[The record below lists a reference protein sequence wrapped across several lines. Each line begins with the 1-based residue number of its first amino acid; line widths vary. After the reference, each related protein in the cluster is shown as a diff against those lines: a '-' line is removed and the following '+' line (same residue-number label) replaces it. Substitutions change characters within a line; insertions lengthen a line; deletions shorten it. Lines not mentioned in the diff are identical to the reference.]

1 MLDGKYEITAE
12 RELGGRATLFSATA
26 PDGTALAVYWYDLET
41 PADERAFER
50 YRALL
55 RRLRQDGHAAVY
67 DLVSR
72 PGAHYVAWRV
82 PEGDAQKV
90 PADDLRTLEAALE
103 AHGRSLNGAVVR
115 AQPGSPPQLYG
126 LAFAEAQGPPH
137 APGPEQAVSNSS
149 VPAKTAVKSTTR
161 AVDNLWITPW
171 KRLWRS
177 VRVWTPGAVLAL
189 LGVFF
194 LLLSVERRLPDRVAA
209 VPDVRGAEVNAAL
222 SALYRAGFAT
232 TAVGLASPQPA
243 GTVLETVPAPGTS
256 LRPGR
261 TLSVRYALPTGRT
274 LGRAPAVTGTLLEEA
289 ETALSRAGFR
299 VARVAY
305 APSYVPAGT
314 VVAQTPA
321 VAAHAAPGERFALL
335 VSRGPRGETT
345 FLPDL
350 TGLELA
356 DALTL
361 AEAAGFAR
369 GRVRLERV
377 RGGAQAGV
385 VLAQN
390 LAPFTEVP
398 LGEARLRL
406 TVAAGGTAATASG
419 EGGLPDLTG
428 LGLAEARRRAR
439 ALGLGVTVDAEVSAP
454 ELPPGV
460 VFQRPPP
467 GTPFGGPELGVTL
480 NVAAR
485 AVPLPQVTAT
495 VRQNVTSPVPV
506 VRRARYVWQLGADAA
521 GRRATVNV
529 TFADGTSETVVRG
542 QAVGANERLEGTY
555 LTTTTGPLI
564 FNLTL
569 DGERYGVPLTVP

>member
-12 RELGGRATLFSATA
+12 QELGERATLFSATA

-55 RRLRQDGHAAVY
+55 RRLRRDGHAAVY

-82 PEGDAQKV
+82 PEGDAQNV
-90 PADDLRTLEAALE
+90 TGDLHTLEAALG
-103 AHGRSLNGAVVR
+103 AHGRSLSEAVVR
-115 AQPGSPPQLYG
+115 ARPDTPPQLYG

-137 APGPEQAVSNSS
+137 PPGPEQTVLAPED
-149 VPAKTAVKSTTR
+149 PAKPTAKV
-161 AVDNLWITPW
+161 VGNLWITPW
-171 KRLWRS
+171 ATLWTTLWAS
-177 VRVWTPGAVLAL
+177 VRVWVPGAVLAL

-194 LLLSVERRLPDRVAA
+194 LLLSVGRLLPDRSVA
-209 VPDVRGAEVNAAL
+209 VPDVRGSEVNAAL

-243 GTVLETVPAPGTS
+243 GTVLETVPPPGTP

-261 TLSVRYALPTGRT
+261 TLSVRYALPAGRT
-274 LGRAPAVTGTLLEEA
+274 SGQAPGVTGTLLEEA
-289 ETALSRAGFR
+289 ETVLSRAGFR

-305 APSYVPAGT
+305 APSPAPAGT
-314 VVAQTPA
+314 VLAQRPA
-321 VAAHAAPGERFALL
+321 AARAAPGERFALL

-350 TGLELA
+350 TGLGLG

-369 GRVRLERV
+369 GGVRLERV
-377 RGGAQAGV
+377 RGGTQPGV

-406 TVAAGGTAATASG
+406 TVAAGGTAATEPG

-428 LGLAEARRRAR
+428 LGLGEARRRAR
-439 ALGLGVTVDAEVSAP
+439 ALGLGVRVDAEVSAP

-460 VFQRPPP
+460 IFQRPPP
-467 GTPFGGPELGVTL
+467 GTALGGTELGVTL

-485 AVPLPQVTAT
+485 TVPLPRVTAT
-495 VRQNVTSPVPV
+495 VRQDTAPSLPV

-521 GRRATVNV
+521 GRRATVSV
-529 TFADGTSETVVRG
+529 TFADGAAQTVVRG

-555 LTTTTGPLI
+555 LTTTTGPLV

-569 DGERYGVPLTVP
+569 DGEPYGVPLTVP

>member
-12 RELGGRATLFSATA
+12 RELGERATLFSATA

-55 RRLRQDGHAAVY
+55 RRLRQGGHAAVY

-82 PEGDAQKV
+82 PEGDAGNA
-90 PADDLRTLEAALE
+90 PAADLQSLEAALG

-115 AQPGSPPQLYG
+115 ARPGTPPQLYG
-126 LAFAEAQGPPH
+126 LVFAEAQGPPYP
-137 APGPEQAVSNSS
+137 PGPEQAVSSTAAS
-149 VPAKTAVKSTTR
+149 AKPITE
-161 AVDNLWITPW
+161 AVDNLWITLWTTLW
-171 KRLWRS
+171 KR
-177 VRVWTPGAVLAL
+177 VRVWAPGAVLAL

-194 LLLSVERRLPDRVAA
+194 LLLSAGRLLPDRSVA

-232 TAVGLASPQPA
+232 TAVGLASPRPA
-243 GTVLETVPAPGTS
+243 GTVLETVPPPGTP

-261 TLSVRYALPTGRT
+261 TLSVRYALPAGRT
-274 LGRAPAVTGTLLEEA
+274 AGRAPGVTGVSLEEA
-289 ETALSRAGFR
+289 ETTLSRAGFR
-299 VARVAY
+299 IARVAY
-305 APSYVPAGT
+305 ASSPAPAGT
-314 VVAQTPA
+314 VVAQRPA
-321 VAAHAAPGERFALL
+321 AAARTAPGGRFTLL
-335 VSRGPRGETT
+335 VSRGPRGEAT

-350 TGLELA
+350 TGLGLG

-369 GRVRLERV
+369 DEVRLERV
-377 RGGAQAGV
+377 RGGAPAGV

-406 TVAAGGTAATASG
+406 TVAAGGTAVTEPG
-419 EGGLPDLTG
+419 EGSLPDLTG

-439 ALGLGVTVDAEVSAP
+439 ALGLGVTVEAEVSAP

-467 GTPFGGPELGVTL
+467 GTAFGGAELGVTL

-485 AVPLPQVTAT
+485 PVPLPQVTVS
-495 VRQNVTSPVPV
+495 VRQGAPPPAPV

-521 GRRATVNV
+521 GRRATVTV
-529 TFADGTSETVVRG
+529 TLAGGAAQTVVRG
-542 QAVGANERLEGTY
+542 QVVGANERLEGTY
-555 LTTTTGPLI
+555 LTTATGPLV
-564 FNLTL
+564 FTLTL
-569 DGERYGVPLTVP
+569 NGERYGVPLTVP